1 MSNYQKYLKYKEKYL
16 NLKNQLGGN
25 YDEEEIDMYQS
36 SLNKEVCYYFLKEY
50 KRLNIDIVV
59 NIIDDGLTLNVKGED
74 LNDINI
80 ETFQSFNGYLYVNY
94 KGKRVQFYL
103 LRMKLK
109 HLKQPFPEFYNK
121 MLQNLKNT
129 FEIRKQMELD
139 AIENKKKFE
148 IYLEKQFDEIKKGN
162 LKKIDEG
169 LYKNL
174 LERGKII
181 ANDWEE
187 KSEMVYY
194 FGGEHSTKVYYKR
207 TV

>member
-36 SLNKEVCYYFLKEY
+36 SLDKDVCYYFLKEY
-50 KRLNIDIVV
+50 KRLKIDIVV
-59 NIIDDGLTLNVKGED
+59 NIWDDGLIRNIKGED

-80 ETFQSFNGYLYVNY
+80 ETFQKYDGYLFVNY
-94 KGKRVQFYL
+94 KGKRVKFTL

-109 HLKQPFPEFYNK
+109 HLKEPFPEFYNK
-121 MLQNLKNT
+121 MLQNLKKT
-129 FEIRKQMELD
+129 YEIRKKMEDD

-148 IYLEKQFDEIKKGN
+148 IYLENQFDEIKKGN
-162 LKKIDEG
+162 LKKLDED

-174 LERGKII
+174 LERGKIT

-194 FGGEHSTKVYYKR
+194 QFGVEYPSKFYYKR
-207 TV
+207 

>member
-36 SLNKEVCYYFLKEY
+36 SLDKDVCYYFLKEY
-50 KRLNIDIVV
+50 KRLKIDIVV
-59 NIIDDGLTLNVKGED
+59 NIWDDGLIRNIKGED

-80 ETFQSFNGYLYVNY
+80 ETFQKYDGYLFVNY
-94 KGKRVQFYL
+94 KGKRVKFTL

-109 HLKQPFPEFYNK
+109 HLKEPFPEFYNK
-121 MLQNLKNT
+121 MLQNLKKT
-129 FEIRKQMELD
+129 YEIRKKMEDD

-148 IYLEKQFDEIKKGN
+148 IYLENQFDEIKKGN
-162 LKKIDEG
+162 LKKLDED

-194 FGGEHSTKVYYKR
+194 QFGVEYPSKFYYKR
-207 TV
+207 